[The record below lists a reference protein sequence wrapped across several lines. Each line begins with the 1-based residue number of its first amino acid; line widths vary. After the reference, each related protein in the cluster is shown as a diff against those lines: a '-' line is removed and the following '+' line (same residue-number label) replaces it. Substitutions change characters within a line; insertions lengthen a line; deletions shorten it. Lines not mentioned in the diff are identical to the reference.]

1 MPSIVVIGNGPSVLK
16 NKLGHLV
23 DSFDEVVR
31 INHYVPIK
39 EYLGEK
45 LTIFV
50 LHWGVTQVYKEVPKL
65 AKTIYLRKDVS
76 IDRVRHMEYPQTVV
90 LDQSLTRDLL
100 LTHGFKVSPVKPC
113 ASTGVAFLAHLVVE
127 NKYDKISY

>member
-50 LHWGVTQVYKEVPKL
+50 LHWGVTQIYKEVPKL

-100 LTHGFKVSPVKPC
+100 FTHGFKVALS
-113 ASTGVAFLAHLVVE
+113 
-127 NKYDKISY
+127 I